1 MKSVGETMAI
11 GRTFK
16 EALQKALR
24 GLEIGH
30 TGLDN
35 KVDYKTI
42 PDEKVRQ
49 RLEEPNASRIFYVKY
64 ALQKGWSIEE
74 IARLS
79 KIDIWFIA
87 HIAQIWDFE
96 KELMAAVKNQGT
108 HSFGLVTQGQ
118 RIRF

>member
-1 MKSVGETMAI
+1 MAI

-49 RLEEPNASRIFYVKY
+49 RLEEPNASRIFTSNTRCKK
-64 ALQKGWSIEE
+64 AG
-74 IARLS
+74 RS
-79 KIDIWFIA
+79 KRSRA
-87 HIAQIWDFE
+87 
-96 KELMAAVKNQGT
+96 
-108 HSFGLVTQGQ
+108 
-118 RIRF
+118 